1 MEQELTRGIELV
13 EAAMEHEEAGDLAKA
28 LASYTSAIEHLL
40 LHRKYERNK
49 AKSAILTDR
58 IKSYTERAEKLKE
71 LIDRGPPPPAP
82 APVASAR
89 SAAGEDSGARL
100 RTQAEAL
107 ILDSA
112 LDVKWDQVAGLSD
125 AKEALKQAV
134 VWPQHLPQLFESG
147 RVEAWSGI
155 LLYGPPGTGKT
166 MLAKA
171 VATESRAR
179 TFMHVSVAAIMS
191 KWVGE
196 SEGMIRAVFQVA
208 RERTPAVVFIDE
220 VDAVAGRRSENDHDV
235 SRKVKNQ
242 LLAEMDGLVA
252 STRVLV
258 LAATN
263 MPWELDQAFLRR
275 LQRRILIPLPD
286 GETRRQLIGG
296 QLARYG
302 DGVQLSDDDRRW
314 LVTQTDGWSGSDIAT
329 LVKTAGNHQMNA
341 LSRATH
347 FAIIGTG
354 DAARMVPCP
363 PDADDAVEV
372 TLDEIIA
379 RDQGSRVAL
388 PPVKRGD
395 FEWAFSVTR
404 PAKTDDSDLDK
415 LRAFETT

>member
-1 MEQELTRGIELV
+1 MDQELTKGIELV
-13 EAAMEHEEAGDLAKA
+13 KSAMEHEEAGDLPKA
-28 LASYTSAIEHLL
+28 LSAYTSAIEHLL
-40 LHRKYERNK
+40 VHRKYERNRAK
-49 AKSAILTDR
+49 AAILTER
-58 IKSYTERAEKLKE
+58 ITSYTERAEKLKE
-71 LIDRGPPPPAP
+71 LIERGPAP
-82 APVASAR
+82 APVSSTR
-89 SAAGEDSGARL
+89 GGGSSEDSAGRL
-100 RTQAEAL
+100 RAQAEAM
-107 ILDSA
+107 ILDTA
-112 LDVKWDQVAGLSD
+112 LDVRWDQVAGLAD

-134 VWPQHLPQLFESG
+134 VWPQQLPQLFESG

-166 MLAKA
+166 LLAKA

-196 SEGMIRAVFQVA
+196 SEGMIRAVFEVA
-208 RERTPAVVFIDE
+208 RARTPAVVFIDE

-252 STRVLV
+252 SARVLV

-286 GETRRQLIGG
+286 SETRRQLISG

-302 DGVQLSDDDRRW
+302 DGVHLSDEDRQW

-329 LVKTAGNHQMNA
+329 LIKTAGNHQMNA

-347 FAIIGTG
+347 FVIVGTG
-354 DAARMVPCP
+354 EATRMVPCA
-363 PDADDAVEV
+363 PDVSDAVEV
-372 TLDEIIA
+372 TLDEIIK

-388 PPVKRGD
+388 PPVTRGD
-395 FEWAFSVTR
+395 FEWAFSVAR
-404 PAKTDDSDLDK
+404 PAKTADADLDR